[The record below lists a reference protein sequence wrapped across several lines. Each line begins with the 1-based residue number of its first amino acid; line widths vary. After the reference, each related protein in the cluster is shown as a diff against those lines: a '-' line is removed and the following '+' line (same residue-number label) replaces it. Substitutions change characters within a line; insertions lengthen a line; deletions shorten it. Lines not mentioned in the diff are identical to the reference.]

1 MSNKE
6 RVNITDRIR
15 SRIKPENRKF
25 ISKNIGIAKRIRQ
38 VLEKRNLTIEDL
50 ANLLNWDVDTT
61 YSMINGRYNLTLV
74 DITKIETVLGE
85 DIIHIK

>member
-6 RVNITDRIR
+6 GVNITDRIR

-38 VLEKRNLTIEDL
+38 VLEKKNLTIEDL
-50 ANLLNWDVDTT
+50 ANLLNWDVDRT
-61 YSMINGRYNLTLV
+61 YSMINGMYNLTLV